1 MLVKEAMHQGVQW
14 VEPSTLVHEIA
25 RLMRDHDIGAIPIG
39 ENDRLIGMVTD
50 RDLVCRGLAQGG
62 DANKL
67 TARDVMSK
75 GIVYC
80 NENAD
85 LGEAARLMQV
95 NKIRRMPVINSA
107 KRMVGMLAIGD
118 LTHASPRTLA
128 SEVMTAVSEHHH

>member
-1 MLVKEAMHQGVQW
+1 MKVKEAMHQGVQW
-14 VEPSTLVHEIA
+14 VEPSTPVKEIA
-25 RLMRDHDIGAIPIG
+25 KLMRDHDIGAIPIG
-39 ENDRLIGMVTD
+39 EADKLIGMVTD

-80 NENAD
+80 RENAD
-85 LGEAARLMQV
+85 LSEAVRLMQT
-95 NKIRRMPVINSA
+95 NKIRRIPVINEA

-118 LTHASPRTLA
+118 ITHASPRALA
-128 SEVMTAVSEHHH
+128 GEMMTAVSAHH